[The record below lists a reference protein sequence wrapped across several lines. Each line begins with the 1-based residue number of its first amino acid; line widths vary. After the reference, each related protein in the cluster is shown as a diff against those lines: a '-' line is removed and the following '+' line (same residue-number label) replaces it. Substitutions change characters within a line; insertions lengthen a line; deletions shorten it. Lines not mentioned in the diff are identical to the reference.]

1 MSERRGV
8 TIIIHRDGALD
19 SRPIRLPAWLA
30 QTLVV
35 AGIVLAAAIVLGA
48 AVYLP
53 VIRAATRV
61 PGLERQI
68 ADLQA
73 QNDKIRELAAALDS
87 AEARYARVRS
97 MLGGDAGSPQVSN
110 PGVPTPSAP
119 AIVAV
124 LKPAGPRPPSAEVPS
139 LWPLDEP
146 GYVTQGE
153 VGAGANSESHP
164 GVDIAVPIGSL
175 VRASA
180 PGTVLDAGVDPEYGE
195 FVLIQHAQEYQTMYG
210 HLSRVLTH
218 DGAAVEPG
226 EVIGL
231 SGNTGR
237 SSAPHLHFEIRL
249 RGTAIDPLTMVKEG
263 NR

>member
-1 MSERRGV
+1 MSDRRGV

-19 SRPIRLPAWLA
+19 SRSIRLPAWLA
-30 QTLVV
+30 QAAVV
-35 AGIVLAAAIVLGA
+35 AAIVLAAAIVLGA
-48 AVYLP
+48 AVYIP
-53 VIRAATRV
+53 VIRSAARV
-61 PGLERQI
+61 PGLERQV

-87 AEARYARVRS
+87 AEARYARVRT
-97 MLGGDAGSPQVSN
+97 MLGGDAGSAQSVGPA
-110 PGVPTPSAP
+110 VPTPSAP
-119 AIVAV
+119 VIMAA
-124 LKPAGPRPPSAEVPS
+124 LRPSGPGQPAPAAPT

-153 VGAGANSESHP
+153 VGAGANAESHP
-164 GVDIAVPIGSL
+164 GIDIAVPIGSL

-180 PGTVLDAGVDPEYGE
+180 AGTVLDAGVDSEYGD

-210 HLSRVLTH
+210 HLSRILTR
-218 DGAAVEPG
+218 DGATVGPG